1 MLPEAVAVAPA
12 VTEFIHAPIF
22 NYALQQ
28 AHVPLVRRL
37 KLQNN
42 TGNDWHDVRISITLT
57 PDFATPF
64 EYHADAIPAGGAL
77 ELEAVKMPV
86 RSAALAELTE
96 RMDGHLHLKVAA
108 GDTVL
113 FEERYEVAILPY
125 DHWHGISL
133 LPEGIAAFITP
144 NHPQLPAI
152 LRRASE
158 ILAGWTG
165 NPSFDE
171 YQSRNPNRVRK
182 QMAAIYEA
190 IAELQLV
197 YCTVP
202 ASFEEQGQRVRLADA
217 LLTQRMG
224 NCLDMSLLYAACL
237 EAVGIHP
244 LIVIVHGHAFAGG
257 WLIEESF
264 ADAVNDD
271 PSLLT
276 KRMVS
281 GINEIALVESTCMNS
296 GPATHFDDA
305 VRAAEARL
313 ADTDAFILFVDVQRA
328 RFSRIRPLPLRIAA
342 AGGFQI
348 VEEAPQI
355 TRTADVPVELGQTVT
370 VIDGKPVAVGKQQ
383 LWERK
388 LLDLTLRN
396 NLLNLRLTKGSIQ
409 FIHINPA
416 RLEDALSGGA
426 EFQILPRPTDW
437 DQPERAAGLY
447 QALTSADPMAE
458 LFESERSQKRLR
470 SYLSETELTANLT
483 AIYRAS
489 RTALEE
495 NGASTLYIALGFLK
509 WFETA
514 ASEAPRYAPILLL
527 PVEIVRK
534 SARVGFVIR
543 SREEEPMLNITL
555 LEKLR
560 QDFGI
565 AIGGLDTLPRDESGV
580 DVPQI
585 LNIIRRAVMAQSR
598 WNVEEQIVLGTFSFN
613 KFILWNDIHNNAD
626 QLLQNKTVA
635 SLVSGKLEWSV
646 TPEAPLALDEAFSP
660 QSLALPIA
668 TDSSQLEAVISSGE
682 GKSFVLHGPPGTG
695 KSQTITNIIANAL
708 FAGKKVLFVAAKKAA
723 LEVVQSRLE
732 SIGIGPFCLELHSN
746 KARKTAII
754 EQLKRATAIARK
766 AAPADFNREAE
777 RLAALRTELNDS
789 VKSLHRTWPF
799 GLSLYEAFSRWSAE
813 DATVPDSIALAP
825 ATLATLTAADVESWT
840 ETVREL
846 AIAGHTVG
854 IPENHPLRGT
864 APQAYSPTLTTEAAT
879 ALRPYIDALQALE
892 SALAEAE
899 KILCVADI
907 GTTPV
912 RTEAASALATA
923 LLSLPDVPPAMLVAE
938 APEQTF
944 QPLKSWTALGRIRD
958 GQKAAVLQNFGAG
971 VLNLDAAQLL
981 ADWNLA
987 AAKWFLPKWL
997 GQRKVTKTVMAYA
1010 QNKVAKSTIPQILQS
1025 LAAYRETAGK
1035 ISGNTAVQRLA
1046 GFLYRDDEADWDAI
1060 DRAADAV
1067 IALNK
1072 TAATLTGPAALK
1084 DWRSRLAEAV
1094 AASEG
1099 TAPFISGNQAVL
1111 SGFIQR
1117 LSEAKQ
1123 RQSAVAA
1130 LLHTSEAESGDSD
1143 SWVKA
1148 ETDRATRWL
1157 THLDRLKDW
1166 SIWTALSQKAA
1177 AMRMD
1182 AITAALEKGDVSPAL
1197 LEPAFRKS
1205 FYRSAAEYILG
1216 QSPQLAQF
1224 NAALFE
1230 EKITRFKALSARFE
1244 TLTREE
1250 LYARLAA
1257 RVPDFS
1263 VEASQSSEV
1272 GILQK
1277 AIRSN
1282 GRAMSIRRLFDLVP
1296 NLLPRLTPCMLMSP
1310 ISVAQYF
1317 DAAGPKFDLVI
1328 FDEASQLPTCEAV
1341 GAIARGTTLI
1351 VVGDPK
1357 QMPPTSF
1364 FATNQVD
1371 EDNLEQEDL
1380 ESILDDCLA
1389 LSMPSRHLL
1398 WHYRSKHESLIA
1410 FSNAKYYENSLLT
1423 FPSPDDLATKVLYV
1437 HVPGYYD
1444 KGKTRQNKAEAVAI
1458 VAEMMRRLRDPLLR
1472 RRSMGVVTFSVVQQ
1486 NLIEDLLTEEFR
1498 KFPEL
1503 ERVALE
1509 GDEPLFIKN
1518 LENVQ
1523 GDERDVI
1530 LFSVCYGP
1538 DEAGRVSLNFG
1549 PLNREGGWR
1558 RLNVAV
1564 SRARYEMLVFATL
1577 HADGI
1582 DLARTS
1588 AAGVAGLRDFLAFA
1602 EKGKMALPGRAA
1614 AGAVAPDAILED
1626 LAAAIRAR
1634 GYEVHLNIGCSGY
1647 RVDAAVVHPDRPHE
1661 YLLGI
1666 LSDGPAYGAAKTA
1679 RDREVVQQSVLQAL
1693 GWRLHRVWSADWW
1706 ENRDKVIEGVM
1717 AQIQAPVAPTAPS
1730 QPPPKG
1736 KGLPTN
1742 ERFSGI
1748 VPAVDAEAP
1757 PADNEYFPETGTAA
1771 VGETPLAGLAGSV
1784 ARGGSG
1790 VGDAR
1795 VSVEVPETGKGSI
1808 ATSYVVCALPP
1819 VADAAPDSFLEPRNR
1834 RQIRRQIEAVLQA
1847 EAPVSKALL
1856 YRRVLA
1862 AWGIGRAG
1870 VRITSQI
1877 DGLIKDM
1884 GIPEITHGQRSF
1896 LWRTGQQP
1904 ALYDTYRLATSEAAK
1919 RDADD
1924 LPPEEMAVCVKEVLE
1939 QQLSLP
1945 RAALIRECARKLG
1958 FGRLG
1963 SKVEEAIGAGV
1974 DWAVAQGWVR
1984 VDGERVVAG

>member
-1 MLPEAVAVAPA
+1 MLPETLAPA
-12 VTEFIHAPIF
+12 VTEFLYAPF
-22 NYALQQ
+22 LNYALQQ

-37 KLQNN
+37 KIKNN
-42 TGNDWHDVRISITLT
+42 TENDWHDVRISIALA
-57 PDFATPF
+57 PDFAEAF
-64 EYHADAIPAGGAL
+64 EYRAETISAGNAL
-77 ELEAVKMPV
+77 ELEAIKMPV

-96 RMDGHLHLKVAA
+96 RMDGELHLKGRA
-108 GDTVL
+108 GDETL
-113 FEERYEVAILPY
+113 FEERHTVAILPY
-125 DHWHGISL
+125 DHWQGVSL

-144 NHPQLPAI
+144 NHPQIPAI
-152 LRRASE
+152 IRRASE

-165 NPSFDE
+165 SPSFDE
-171 YQSRNPNRVRK
+171 YQTRNPNRVRK
-182 QMAAIYEA
+182 QMAALYEA
-190 IAELQLV
+190 IAELQIV
-197 YCTVP
+197 YCSVP
-202 ASFEEQGQRVRLADA
+202 ASFEESGQRVRLADA
-217 LLTQRMG
+217 LLAQRMG

-237 EAVGIHP
+237 EAVGIRP

-257 WLIEESF
+257 WLIDESF

-276 KRMVS
+276 KRMAS

-313 ADTDAFILFVDVQRA
+313 ADTDAFVLFVDVKRA

-342 AGGFQI
+342 GGGFQL

-355 TRTADVPVELGQTVT
+355 TRTADVPLELGQTVT

-409 FIHINPA
+409 FIHINAA

-426 EFQILPRPTDW
+426 EFQVLPRPTDW
-437 DQPERAAGLY
+437 DLPERAAGLFGT
-447 QALTSADPMAE
+447 LTSADPMAE
-458 LFESERSQKRLR
+458 LFESELTQKRLR

-509 WFETA
+509 WFETD

-580 DVPQI
+580 DVAQI
-585 LNIIRRAVMAQSR
+585 FNIIRRAVMAQSR

-613 KFILWNDIHNNAD
+613 KFILWNDIHNNAA

-635 SLVSGKLEWSV
+635 SLVSGKLEWTV
-646 TPEAPLALDEAFSP
+646 TPEAPFALDDAFSP
-660 QSLALPIA
+660 QSIALPIA
-668 TDSSQLEAVISSGE
+668 TDSSQLEAIISSGE

-708 FAGKKVLFVAAKKAA
+708 YAGKKVLFVAAKKAA

-754 EQLKRATAIARK
+754 EQLKRATDISRK
-766 AAPADFNREAE
+766 PSPPDFNREAE
-777 RLAALRTELNDS
+777 RLAALRTELNDY
-789 VKSLHRTWPF
+789 VKSLHRSWPF

-813 DATVPDSIALAP
+813 ETAVPDSISIP
-825 ATLATLTAADVESWT
+825 PSILATLTAADVENWT
-840 ETVREL
+840 EAVREL
-846 AIAGHTVG
+846 AIAGRAVG
-854 IPENHPLRGT
+854 IPEHHPLRGT
-864 APQAYSPTLTTEAAT
+864 APQSYSPTLRPEAAE
-879 ALRPYIDALQALE
+879 ALKQFIDALHALE
-892 SALAEAE
+892 AALPEAE
-899 KILCVADI
+899 KALSVSGI
-907 GTTPV
+907 GKTAAQ
-912 RTEAASALATA
+912 TEAASALATA
-923 LLSLPDVPPAMLVAE
+923 LLALPDVPVAMLDPAVAG
-938 APEQTF
+938 PEQTF
-944 QPLKSWTALGRIRD
+944 GPLKSWTALGRSRD
-958 GQKAAVLQNFGAG
+958 AQKAAVLQNFGAG
-971 VLNLDAAQLL
+971 VLNLNAPQLL
-981 ADWNLA
+981 ADWNIA
-987 AAKWFLPKWL
+987 AGKWFLPKWL
-997 GQRKVTKTVMAYA
+997 GQRKVAKTVLAYA
-1010 QNKVAKSTIPQILQS
+1010 QGSVDKSTLPQILQN
-1025 LAAYRETAGK
+1025 LVDYGEAAGK
-1035 ISGNTAVQRLA
+1035 ISGNKAAQRLA

-1060 DRAADAV
+1060 DNAADAV
-1067 IALNK
+1067 IALNG
-1072 TAATLTGPAALK
+1072 AALRLTGPAALK
-1084 DWRSRLAEAV
+1084 DWRERF
-1094 AASEG
+1094 AAAAGEG
-1099 TAPFISGNQAVL
+1099 TGAFISGNNAVL
-1111 SGFIQR
+1111 SGFVKR

-1130 LLHTSEAESGDSD
+1130 LLHTTGAEAGDD
-1143 SWVKA
+1143 SWIQK

-1157 THLDRLKDW
+1157 ANLDGLKDW
-1166 SIWTALSQKAA
+1166 STWIALSQKAS
-1177 AMRMD
+1177 AMRMESV
-1182 AITAALEKGDVSPAL
+1182 TAAFEQGAIPPAL
-1197 LEPAFRKS
+1197 LEPSFRKS
-1205 FYRSAAEYILG
+1205 FYRSAADYILG

-1230 EKITRFKALSARFE
+1230 EKILRFKALSERFE

-1282 GRAMSIRRLFDLVP
+1282 GRAMSIRRLFDTVP

-1317 DAAGPKFDLVI
+1317 DAASPKFDIVI

-1364 FATNQVD
+1364 FATAQVD

-1410 FSNAKYYENSLLT
+1410 FSNAKYYDNSLLT
-1423 FPSPDDLATKVLYV
+1423 FPSTDDLATKVRYV
-1437 HVPGYYD
+1437 HVPGFYD

-1458 VAEMMRRLRDPLLR
+1458 VAEIIRRLGDPQLS

-1498 KFPEL
+1498 KNPQIEKA
-1503 ERVALE
+1503 ALE
-1509 GDEPLFIKN
+1509 SAEPLFIKN

-1538 DEAGRVSLNFG
+1538 DEAGKVSLNFG

-1577 HADGI
+1577 RADGI
-1582 DLARTS
+1582 DLSRT
-1588 AAGVAGLRDFLAFA
+1588 AAEGVAGLRDFLSFA
-1602 EKGKMALPGRAA
+1602 EKGKAALPVKAA
-1614 AGAVAPDAILED
+1614 MSAPPTDNLVSS
-1626 LAAAIRAR
+1626 LAAAIREK

-1647 RVDAAVVHPDRPHE
+1647 RLDAAVVHPEKPHE

-1666 LSDGPAYGAAKTA
+1666 LCDGPSYNAARTA
-1679 RDREVVQQSVLQAL
+1679 RDREVVQQSVLRGL
-1693 GWRLHRVWSADWW
+1693 GWKLHRVWSLDWW
-1706 ENRDKVIEGVM
+1706 ENREKVLAAIEE
-1717 AQIQAPVAPTAPS
+1717 AIAEAL
-1730 QPPPKG
+1730 QPPPQG
-1736 KGLPTN
+1736 PGLPADA
-1742 ERFSGI
+1742 EFPEISGREDG
-1748 VPAVDAEAP
+1748 VRLEEGKAPVLKKAEAP
-1757 PADNEYFPETGTAA
+1757 LAGFAAQA
-1771 VGETPLAGLAGSV
+1771 VGN
-1784 ARGGSG
+1784 G
-1790 VGDAR
+1790 VGVVQTA
-1795 VSVEVPETGKGSI
+1795 VASQELNQGI
-1808 ATSYVVCALPP
+1808 ATPYVVCALPP
-1819 VADAAPDSFLEPRNR
+1819 VTDATSESFLEPRHR
-1834 RQIRRQIEAVLQA
+1834 RRIREQIAEVLKA
-1847 EAPVSKALL
+1847 EAPISKALL
-1856 YRRVLA
+1856 YRRVLG
-1862 AWGIGRAG
+1862 AWSIGRAG
-1870 VRITSQI
+1870 ARITSQI
-1877 DGLIKDM
+1877 DGLLQDM
-1884 GIPEITHGQRSF
+1884 DIRQITHGRRSF
-1896 LWRTGQQP
+1896 LWRTDQQP
-1904 ALYDTYRLATSEAAK
+1904 SHYNTYRLAANEAQK

-1924 LPPEEMAVCVKEVLE
+1924 LPPEEVAACVKALLE

-1945 RAALIRECARKLG
+1945 RAALIREAARVMG
-1958 FGRLG
+1958 YTRLG
-1963 SKVEEAIGAGV
+1963 SKVEEAFVAGV
-1974 DWAVAQGWVR
+1974 DWAVANGKVR